1 MRGWSASASASEAPS
16 FTRCFTAPITFL
28 SRGCSICSTSAVSDS
43 GSVMPAPISVAS
55 CRVAMAR
62 SCAETRAPKRARR
75 STSRDSPCPLKA
87 STFPAAATAA
97 APSALRASVRKM
109 PSLRRAERSA
119 LRFSASLR
127 PRTDFPVS
135 VRPLYSNTGIL
146 LPRAL
151 SEVLLGDAE
160 HLGALD
166 APAVHLLDRQLADGV
181 VDHHRLVDAGAPVVS
196 GAVAGLAPLRPVDH
210 PRLARLLLLRRQ
222 PDLLQLLR
230 GGQVRLA
237 ALLAEDAH
245 QALRQ
250 HADQGRPH
258 QVGLDAHVDEAGDGA
273 RGVVGVDGAED
284 EVAGQRG
291 LDGDLRR
298 LAVADLADHDHVRVL
313 AEEAAQPVGEGEV
326 DLRVHRRLRDAL
338 ELVLDR
344 VLDGHDVEVRP
355 VDLAEGRVERG
366 GLAAPGGPR
375 HQHDP
380 VRLVDQPL
388 HGGELVLVH
397 PDLGEVEQHRALVEQ
412 AHDDALAEHGG
423 RGGEADVD
431 VAAGELHADAAV
443 LRQALLRDVQ
453 AAHDLHARADAVLEP
468 LRRPDDLLQ
477 HAVHPEAHA
486 DVLLLRLDVD
496 VAGALLGGAEEQRVD
511 QPDDGRL
518 VAGVEQVL
526 RLLQLV
532 RDHVQVA
539 GLEIADQLLRLVGG
553 AVVDGVDAVEDGLRR
568 HQHRRDAGPE
578 EQPNAVQR
586 ARVER
591 VGDGHQRVR
600 VAVGLD
606 AQRYQLGLLGEVDG
620 HELDQLG
627 RDLLRRE
634 THLVRQLELRGERLE
649 HLLLAARLEGDQD
662 LAEPAAALGLQRER
676 LGDLLLRHRAL
687 RDEDLADGPAGQAG
701 AGRLGARSISLGEG
715 PVHSTINSWE
725 EAILPA
731 AAPAPAR
738 SAETAA
744 GPRRAAEAAVARARR
759 HAGSPGH
766 RAAGPSAAGWA
777 ARASAVRS
785 GAGSPGAS
793 RRARARSPA
802 RRATRGHRARRAT
815 APSAR
820 RAAAG

>member
-1 MRGWSASASASEAPS
+1 MRGWSSSASASEAPS
-16 FTRCFTAPITFL
+16 LTRCFTAPMTFL
-28 SRGCSICSTSAVSDS
+28 RRGCSTCSTSAVSDS

-55 CRVAMAR
+55 
-62 SCAETRAPKRARR
+62 SWAETRAPNRARR

-87 STFPAAATAA
+87 STFAAAATAA

-109 PSLRRAERSA
+109 PSLRRTERSA

-146 LPRAL
+146 LPRPL
-151 SEVLLGDAE
+151 SEVLLDDAE
-160 HLGALD
+160 HFGHAGDPAQHLAPAVLHQRAHALLHGGALD
-166 APAVHLLDRQLADGV
+166 APAVDLLHRQLADGV
-181 VDHHRLVDAGAPVVS
+181 VDHHGLVDAGAPVVS

-250 HADQGRPH
+250 HADQRRPH

-313 AEEAAQPVGEGEV
+313 AKEAAQTVGEGEV

-453 AAHDLHARADAVLEP
+453 AAHDLHAR
-468 LRRPDDLLQ
+468 
-477 HAVHPEAHA
+477 
-486 DVLLLRLDVD
+486 
-496 VAGALLGGAEEQRVD
+496 
-511 QPDDGRL
+511 
-518 VAGVEQVL
+518 
-526 RLLQLV
+526 
-532 RDHVQVA
+532 
-539 GLEIADQLLRLVGG
+539 
-553 AVVDGVDAVEDGLRR
+553 
-568 HQHRRDAGPE
+568 
-578 EQPNAVQR
+578 
-586 ARVER
+586 
-591 VGDGHQRVR
+591 
-600 VAVGLD
+600 
-606 AQRYQLGLLGEVDG
+606 
-620 HELDQLG
+620 
-627 RDLLRRE
+627 
-634 THLVRQLELRGERLE
+634 
-649 HLLLAARLEGDQD
+649 LA
-662 LAEPAAALGLQRER
+662 
-676 LGDLLLRHRAL
+676 
-687 RDEDLADGPAGQAG
+687 
-701 AGRLGARSISLGEG
+701 
-715 PVHSTINSWE
+715 
-725 EAILPA
+725 
-731 AAPAPAR
+731 
-738 SAETAA
+738 
-744 GPRRAAEAAVARARR
+744 
-759 HAGSPGH
+759 
-766 RAAGPSAAGWA
+766 
-777 ARASAVRS
+777 
-785 GAGSPGAS
+785 
-793 RRARARSPA
+793 
-802 RRATRGHRARRAT
+802 
-815 APSAR
+815 
-820 RAAAG
+820 